1 MTLNSIAE
9 QIGAMD
15 ELIGL
20 AQRRIRVFDHDL
32 SQMGWNSAERMS
44 RLGLFLRGTRG
55 RRLDII
61 VHDTTWLEASCPRL
75 IGLLRTYSYAVTIYR
90 TGPEARH
97 AADPLLIQLE
107 TRPRYNLTS
116 RASAAQMQGCGF
128 FMDSTACRFS
138 RLGCRFRASR
148 TTSSIFSQTWSVRFQ
163 TVKTENIMLAANS
176 DL

>member
-1 MTLNSIAE
+1 MASSTSGDTSASALPEARTVTLNSIAE

-20 AQRRIRVFDHDL
+20 AQRRIWVFDHDL

-61 VHDTTWLEASCPRL
+61 VHDTAWLEASCPRL

-97 AADPLLIQLE
+97 AADPLLIVDDQHYLHRFHIDQPRATMGVHQPE
-107 TRPRYNLTS
+107 DTRPLALRYEEIWATGEPGVNATV
-116 RASAAQMQGCGF
+116 
-128 FMDSTACRFS
+128 
-138 RLGCRFRASR
+138 LG
-148 TTSSIFSQTWSVRFQ
+148 
-163 TVKTENIMLAANS
+163 L
-176 DL
+176 